1 MADASDSKSDGGDI
15 VWVRLPPS
23 AVETLEIEPKWAL
36 LKKCIIIQ
44 RF

>member
-23 AVETLEIEPKWAL
+23 AVESLINIDVTVFVVNI
-36 LKKCIIIQ
+36 
-44 RF
+44 